1 MEPEPA
7 VLESLRNAVAA
18 MPDDVPLRLHL
29 AELLLLAGQRDE
41 AVRQLGA
48 VLQRDPGNTR
58 ALAMLTAPEPA
69 AGQHPAPSAGASASS
84 ERTVPAPPGHASS
97 PAVPDATAGVGASP
111 DGAARDAADDGAG
124 PVAEGESGAGDADG
138 SGAGAGAGEAAD
150 DDVAARYD
158 WSQAEAE
165 LRDVL
170 PAMFVDDAGSTS
182 AGIEEARA
190 YDAEHA
196 GITLADVAGLT
207 DVKARLEAAFL
218 APMRNPELRK
228 LYGKSLRGGLL
239 LYGPPGCGKTFVAR
253 AVAGELG
260 ARFITVSFADLID
273 MFVGRSERNIHELF
287 QVARRNA
294 PCVLF
299 LDEVDAIGQ
308 KRSQLR
314 NTPMRS
320 AVNQLLLELDDVTS
334 DNTGVFVLAATNH
347 PWDVDSALRRP
358 GRFDRTILVLP
369 PDGPARE
376 AVFRYHLRERP
387 VGGID
392 LGKLAKITD
401 GYSGADIA
409 HICESAAERALL
421 DSVRRGEPRLIGQ
434 ADLEAAAAEV
444 KPSLGTWF
452 DTARNVALFANEGGA
467 YDDLVAYLRKR
478 RLI

>member
-7 VLESLRNAVAA
+7 IVESLRNAVAA

-29 AELLLLAGQRDE
+29 AELLLRGGHRDE
-41 AVRQLGA
+41 AVRHLGA

-58 ALAMLTAPEPA
+58 ALAMLTVPDPA
-69 AGQHPAPSAGASASS
+69 AGQHPPAPAGASASS
-84 ERTVPAPPGHASS
+84 ERNVPTPPGPASS
-97 PAVPDATAGVGASP
+97 PVVPDATAGAADAGDGAP
-111 DGAARDAADDGAG
+111 DGTANDAGDGAAGGAAGGAGSAGGEPAADD
-124 PVAEGESGAGDADG
+124 VT
-138 SGAGAGAGEAAD
+138 
-150 DDVAARYD
+150 ARYD

-196 GITLADVAGLT
+196 GVTLADVAGLT

-334 DNTGVFVLAATNH
+334 DDTGVFVLAATNH

-358 GRFDRTILVLP
+358 GRLDRTILVLP

-434 ADLEAAAAEV
+434 PDLEAAAAEV

-478 RLI
+478 HLI